1 MLHSQIICRH
11 PGGRNVQEEGK
22 FRAQRGKKKAV
33 VLVFI
38 RIYKMK
44 CFHSLRASVEKDDDL

>member
-1 MLHSQIICRH
+1 MSKKKENLEHR
-11 PGGRNVQEEGK
+11 EE
-22 FRAQRGKKKAV
+22 KKKAV